1 MEQFLKLPP
10 GQKAAV
16 LAAVL
21 AVLGIGLY
29 FLLVDPELARADK
42 NRKDLAKIEKDVAD
56 LQKDSSAE
64 EHARLQK
71 LKDDLTELD
80 KENRKMLPGAAEIPD
95 FIDSVQRDARQVGL
109 SVVRF
114 DRLPDEQFDLYNTVP
129 IRMVIQGTTRQLLEF
144 MRIYAGPERR
154 VVNIRE
160 LTIERVQPEA
170 TKLKEQLR
178 SSHPIDEAKGASNVA
193 KTPEAML
200 LENIE
205 LAELARKNSEVRAAF
220 VAYAYTWTGKP
231 AVKPE
236 GAEQQQQV
244 KKIKKKRT

>member
-1 MEQFLKLPP
+1 VEQFMKLPP

-21 AVLGIGLY
+21 AVVGIGLY

-42 NRKDLAKIEKDVAD
+42 NRKDLAKVERDLGD
-56 LQKDSSAE
+56 LQKDASPE
-64 EHARLQK
+64 EQLRLQK

-109 SVVRF
+109 SVLRF
-114 DRLPDEQFDLYNTVP
+114 DRLPDESYDLYNTVP
-129 IRMVIQGTTRQLLEF
+129 IRMVIQGTTRQVMEF

-160 LTIERVQPEA
+160 LSIERVQPDA
-170 TKLKEQLR
+170 AKLKEQL
-178 SSHPIDEAKGASNVA
+178 KASKPLDDVA
-193 KTPEAML
+193 KTGNTVKTPDETL

-205 LAELARKNSEVRAAF
+205 LSELARKNSEVRAAF
-220 VAYAYTWTGKP
+220 IAYAYTWTGKP
-231 AVKPE
+231 AVKDE
-236 GAEQQQQV
+236 NAQQQQI
-244 KKIKKKRT
+244 KKPKKKRT